1 MKYYLALYRFS
12 FFIRN
17 DLCIVDVLLIG
28 LAIAGYIAFISLS
41 LSGTLRLAALILN
54 RVVFSNI
61 KRCFYSLR

>member
-17 DLCIVDVLLIG
+17 DLYIVDVLLIG
-28 LAIAGYIAFISLS
+28 LAIAGYIVFIFLS
-41 LSGTLRLAALILN
+41 LSGILRLAALILN
-54 RVVFSNI
+54 RVVFSNT

>member
-17 DLCIVDVLLIG
+17 NLYIIDVLLIG

-41 LSGTLRLAALILN
+41 LSSTLYLAVLILN
-54 RVVFSNI
+54 RVVFSNT
-61 KRCFYSLR
+61 KQCFYSLK

>member
-41 LSGTLRLAALILN
+41 LSGTLRLAALVLN
-54 RVVFSNI
+54 RVVFNNI

>member
-17 DLCIVDVLLIG
+17 DLCIIDVLLIG

-41 LSGTLRLAALILN
+41 LNSTLCLTTLILN
-54 RVVFSNI
+54 KVVFNNI
-61 KRCFYSLR
+61 K

>member
-17 DLCIVDVLLIG
+17 DLCIIDVLLIS

-41 LSGTLRLAALILN
+41 LSSTLRLTALILN
-54 RVVFSNI
+54 RVVFSNT
-61 KRCFYSLR
+61 K